1 MGGLL
6 TAYCQQVFVAGK
18 KNPGR
23 KSRDSFISTEPDY
36 GRIDG

>member
-6 TAYCQQVFVAGK
+6 TAYCQQVLSRA

-23 KSRDSFISTEPDY
+23 KGRDSFISTELYY
-36 GRIDG
+36 GRMDG